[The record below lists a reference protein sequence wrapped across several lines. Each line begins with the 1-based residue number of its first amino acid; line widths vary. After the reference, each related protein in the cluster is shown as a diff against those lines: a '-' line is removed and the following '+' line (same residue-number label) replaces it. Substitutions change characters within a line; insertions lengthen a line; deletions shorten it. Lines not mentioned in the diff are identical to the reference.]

1 MVITVRP
8 KANDTPS
15 NPIPT
20 LGNAA
25 AKTALPHPPRT
36 NQKVPINSAP
46 YFFIVFSLSVDYLWL
61 TIPEIM
67 SDFHLKDD
75 GQRQRQPDE
84 QRLSEGVEQKNYDQD
99 HHPEIYRN

>member
-1 MVITVRP
+1 
-8 KANDTPS
+8 
-15 NPIPT
+15 
-20 LGNAA
+20 
-25 AKTALPHPPRT
+25 
-36 NQKVPINSAP
+36 
-46 YFFIVFSLSVDYLWL
+46 
-61 TIPEIM
+61 M